1 MVRVREFVLGVT
13 AVAALTGLG
22 ACSNDAPPPPPA
34 AAPPASS
41 GVPMQSRTA
50 AGFEVA
56 PDLPPVPGN
65 IATAVRPPEVVKA
78 AYLFAATRPDVLK
91 YMPCFCGCERGG
103 HRGNDDCF
111 VTKRDA
117 AGKPTQWEP
126 HGMVCEV
133 CIDVATQARQ
143 MHNSGASLTQIRE
156 AIEKHYAGAR
166 SHTPTPIPPPTKK
179 TGAS

>member
-1 MVRVREFVLGVT
+1 MSRVRDIALGVT
-13 AVAALTGLG
+13 AVTALVFAA
-22 ACSNDAPPPPPA
+22 ACSNEAPRSRAA

-41 GVPMQSRTA
+41 SAPVQSRLPET
-50 AGFEVA
+50 FVVA

-65 IATAVRPPEVVKA
+65 IATAVRPAEVVRA
-78 AYLFAATRPDVLK
+78 AYLFAATRPDILK

-111 VTKRDA
+111 VTARDA
-117 AGKPTQWEP
+117 AGKPTQWES

-143 MHNSGASLTQIRE
+143 MHNSGASLAAIRD
-156 AIEKHYAGAR
+156 AIEKRFAGAH
-166 SHTPTPIPPPTKK
+166 SHTPTPMPPPAKK
-179 TGAS
+179 SGAS